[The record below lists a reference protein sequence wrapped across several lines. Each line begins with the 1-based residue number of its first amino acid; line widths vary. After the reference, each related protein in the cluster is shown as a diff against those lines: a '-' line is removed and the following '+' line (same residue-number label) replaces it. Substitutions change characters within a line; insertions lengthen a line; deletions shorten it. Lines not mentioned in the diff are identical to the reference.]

1 MKIKVFEA
9 FAGYG
14 SQAMALQRVAE
25 AITKVKAEA
34 KKDFEKQLADKQKE
48 LDEAKKLAEQ
58 KTAGEPA
65 PVKHEDKKEIP
76 DWYKADKAARDKE
89 LEELRNAYKVLS
101 ESHNA
106 LKTENDTFKAEKAAE
121 ERKNHIISKAN
132 ELGIPQYRID
142 EGFVIPDNASDEA
155 IADYL
160 GKVANNIKAIVA
172 TAINRL
178 IAAKMKEAEEALNK
192 LKEIDE
198 HQRTA
203 EPE

>member
-89 LEELRNAYKVLS
+89 LEELRDAYKVLS

-106 LKTENDTFKAEKAAE
+106 LKTENDTFKAEQRRVLFGFDQKTKLRVVQCGRDKISLRSNLRKHGYIIGRASNEAIITETTRRSAVME
-121 ERKNHIISKAN
+121 ERAKTM
-132 ELGIPQYRID
+132 GIRFQFDFY
-142 EGFVIPDNASDEA
+142 EYF
-155 IADYL
+155 Y
-160 GKVANNIKAIVA
+160 
-172 TAINRL
+172 
-178 IAAKMKEAEEALNK
+178 
-192 LKEIDE
+192 
-198 HQRTA
+198 
-203 EPE
+203 